1 MQAYVLRP
9 LIFQTIKSSQAY
21 VLRPMIFQTM
31 NSEKSHYSQDLHL
44 IEKILGLEN
53 FYFEC

>member
-1 MQAYVLRP
+1 MQASVLRP

-31 NSEKSHYSQDLHL
+31 NSEKSHYSQDLHP